1 MASDNNPS
9 DEDDKNGKA
18 REQEGSPDAI
28 PLGEEDENNVV
39 LKSPF
44 TATRDA
50 LDILRENIF
59 GEANIFD
66 TTYFNKKSNTKTFNY
81 NNSENTKSELKYLTD
96 EQLQLLRKDVFD
108 HFDKKINKLVG
119 DLQPSA
125 MFRLDA
131 LVKASEKELQG
142 QLNSLME
149 SEKSKLQEDL
159 NSLMESEKSN
169 IDGKIDE
176 KFAAFNKSME
186 DAKSSILGS
195 IAIFSGIISYISVSV
210 TLFDKIQSPLDMIA
224 LLLAIMLCLICFL
237 AFIVSFLKNKLGFGL
252 FFGISMAS
260 LSAIAVVFFSRYG
273 FFLFS

>member
-9 DEDDKNGKA
+9 DEDDKNGKS

-50 LDILRENIF
+50 FDILRENIF
-59 GEANIFD
+59 GEKNIFD
-66 TTYFNKKSNTKTFNY
+66 TTYFNKKLNTKTF
-81 NNSENTKSELKYLTD
+81 NSENTKSELKYLTD
-96 EQLQLLRKDVFD
+96 EQFQLLRKDVFD
-108 HFDKKINKLVG
+108 HFDEKINKLVG

-131 LVKASEKELQG
+131 LVEASKKELQG

-176 KFAAFNKSME
+176 KFASFNKNME

-210 TLFDKIQSPLDMIA
+210 TLFDKIQNPLDMIA

-237 AFIVSFLKNKLGFGL
+237 AFIVCFLKNKLGFGL

-273 FFLFS
+273 FFFFS

>member
-1 MASDNNPS
+1 M
-9 DEDDKNGKA
+9 
-18 REQEGSPDAI
+18 
-28 PLGEEDENNVV
+28 
-39 LKSPF
+39 
-44 TATRDA
+44 
-50 LDILRENIF
+50 
-59 GEANIFD
+59 
-66 TTYFNKKSNTKTFNY
+66 
-81 NNSENTKSELKYLTD
+81 
-96 EQLQLLRKDVFD
+96 
-108 HFDKKINKLVG
+108 VG

-131 LVKASEKELQG
+131 LVEASKKELQG

-176 KFAAFNKSME
+176 KFASFNKNME

-210 TLFDKIQSPLDMIA
+210 TLFDKIQNPLDMIA

-273 FFLFS
+273 FFFFS

>member
-1 MASDNNPS
+1 MASDKNQN
-9 DEDDKNGKA
+9 DEDDKKSKNRDG
-18 REQEGSPDAI
+18 EGLPEAI
-28 PLGEEDENNVV
+28 NSGGDDEDNVV
-39 LKSPF
+39 LKSPS
-44 TATRDA
+44 TYRRDIRGSI
-50 LDILRENIF
+50 LEKLRENLSGDLNKLYQPYF
-59 GEANIFD
+59 YKKLDANTLNINHSK
-66 TTYFNKKSNTKTFNY
+66 TTT
-81 NNSENTKSELKYLTD
+81 SELKGLSD
-96 EQLQLLRKDVFD
+96 EQFDLLKKEVFD
-108 HFDKKINKLVG
+108 HFDKKISKLVG

-125 MFRLDA
+125 MIRLDA
-131 LVKASEKELQG
+131 LVKTSEKELQG

-149 SEKSKLQEDL
+149 SEKR
-159 NSLMESEKSN
+159 N

-176 KFAAFNKSME
+176 KFASFNKNME

-260 LSAIAVVFFSRYG
+260 LSAIAIVFFSRYG
-273 FFLFS
+273 FFFFS